1 MDLKI
6 RDFLLPLFMAISGR
20 DVSLP
25 LFDSM
30 VFLGAD
36 VTRVR
41 LREALAAVGVSKK
54 QAKRLEKQ
62 HREFLAAT
70 RGDAGDD
77 GNEG

>member
-1 MDLKI
+1 
-6 RDFLLPLFMAISGR
+6 
-20 DVSLP
+20 VSLP

-30 VFLGAD
+30 VFLGPD

-62 HREFLAAT
+62 HREFLAA
-70 RGDAGDD
+70 RASAAENDD
-77 GNEG
+77 GEA

>member
-1 MDLKI
+1 
-6 RDFLLPLFMAISGR
+6 
-20 DVSLP
+20 
-25 LFDSM
+25 M